1 MKNPDYQQI
10 SKYHYNWWK
19 IIIIILTFPI
29 VLLLSLIFAIK
40 FLPYLFK
47 YPRKGKSKEMGI
59 EINSVEHYKY
69 DIKEKGLLNL
79 DAPSELFNETI
90 IKTKDGDISAVYL
103 INPNS
108 NKWIIGLHGFK
119 RNKYMGIRNI
129 MHFYQQGYNIISF
142 DGYAH
147 GNTYGTRSDFG
158 ITNALVLNEVVSFVK
173 QTYNPTELGILGVS
187 LGASSALY
195 FAQNYYKQN
204 PVNWMI
210 ADCAFS
216 QAIPQ
221 IRFFLQKYIKIPW
234 YLMSL
239 GINFNF
245 KVVSK
250 TALKRFNLLKDWVS
264 TKGLPILFIHG
275 EKDGFISQSNA
286 YVMHKLKSI
295 ADSKTELA
303 IFYGADHS
311 ESIVI
316 DFDRYNVLT
325 NEFKDKFMK

>member
-1 MKNPDYQQI
+1 MHNSNYRQI

-19 IIIIILTFPI
+19 IIIIILLFPI
-29 VLLLSLIFAIK
+29 VVILSLLFAIK

-47 YPRKGKSKEMGI
+47 YPRYGFSKSLGV
-59 EINSVEHYKY
+59 EINSVDHYKL
-69 DIKEKGLLNL
+69 DIKEKGLMNL
-79 DAPSELFNETI
+79 DAPSELFKEI
-90 IKTKDGDISAVYL
+90 VIKGSKGDISAVYL

-119 RNKYMGIRNI
+119 RNKYMGIRNV

-147 GNTYGTRSDFG
+147 GKTYGTKSDFG
-158 ITNALVLNEVVSFVK
+158 ITNALVLDNVISHIKEIH
-173 QTYNPTELGILGVS
+173 NPSELGILGVS

-195 FAQNYYKQN
+195 WAQNYYTENQ
-204 PVNWMI
+204 VDWLI

-216 QAIPQ
+216 QAVPQ

-245 KVVSK
+245 KIVSK
-250 TALKRFNLLKDWVS
+250 SWIKKFNLLKSWS
-264 TKGLPILFIHG
+264 TTKGLPILFIHG
-275 EKDGFISQSNA
+275 EKDAFITLSNA
-286 YVMHKLKSI
+286 YVMYDMKAI
-295 ADSKTELA
+295 VDAKTEIA
-303 IFYGADHS
+303 IFSNADHS
-311 ESIVI
+311 ESIVK
-316 DFDRYNVLT
+316 DFDKYNSLT
-325 NEFKDKFMK
+325 TQFKQKYIK